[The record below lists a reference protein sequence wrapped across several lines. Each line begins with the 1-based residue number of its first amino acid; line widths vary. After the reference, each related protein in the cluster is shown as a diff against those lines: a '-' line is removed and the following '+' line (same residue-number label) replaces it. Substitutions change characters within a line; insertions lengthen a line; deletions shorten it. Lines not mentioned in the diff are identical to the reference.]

1 MGGAPVPE
9 VTEPGFEHLLRELT
23 PQVLGALV
31 RRYGHFDACE
41 DAVQEA
47 LLAASQQWPR
57 DGVPAQPRA
66 WLITVAS
73 RRLTDELRSE
83 EARRRRE
90 NNQALEIPLVAPG
103 ADSAGPRDAD
113 DTLLLLFLCCH
124 PSLNRAGQ
132 IALTLRAV
140 GGLTTD
146 EIARAL
152 LVPEETMR
160 KRITR
165 AKQSIRTSGVPFR
178 PPPPSELPERLAA
191 VLQVLYLIFNE
202 GYTSTDRVDLAEE
215 AIRLARLAYR
225 LLPDNG
231 EVAGLLAL
239 MLLTHAR
246 RAARTTPA
254 GDLIR
259 LDEQDRSLWD
269 ADAVA
274 EGTTLVTDA
283 MARFPLGP
291 YQLQAAIAALHDEA
305 QTPEATDWPQI
316 VALYDLLVRF
326 DDTPIARLNR
336 AVAIA
341 MVQGPQ
347 AGLALI
353 EDLAKDPRLTNHH
366 RVDVAR
372 AHLHEL
378 AGNHQEALT
387 AYLSAARQTTSL
399 PEQRYLNTRAARLR

>member
-1 MGGAPVPE
+1 MTA
-9 VTEPGFEHLLRELT
+9 GFEHLLRDLT

-57 DGVPAQPRA
+57 DGVPSQPRA

-73 RRLTDELRSE
+73 RRLTDELRSD

-90 NNQALEIPLVAPG
+90 NKEALEIPLVAPG
-103 ADSAGPRDAD
+103 ADSPGPRDAD

-152 LVPEETMR
+152 LLPEDTLR

-165 AKQSIRTSGVPFR
+165 AKQSIRTSGIPFR
-178 PPPPSELPERLAA
+178 PPPPSEAPARLAA
-191 VLQVLYLIFNE
+191 ILQVLYLIFNE

-215 AIRLARLAYR
+215 AIRLARL
-225 LLPDNG
+225 LPPNG
-231 EVAGLLAL
+231 ETAGLLAL

-246 RAARTTPA
+246 RPARTTAA
-254 GDLIR
+254 GDLVR
-259 LDEQDRSLWD
+259 LDEQDRTLWD
-269 ADAVA
+269 AAAIA
-274 EGTTLVTDA
+274 EGTALITDA
-283 MARFPLGP
+283 MTRFPLGP
-291 YQLQAAIAALHDEA
+291 YQVQAAIAAVHDEA

-316 VALYDLLVRF
+316 VALYDLLIRF
-326 DDTPIARLNR
+326 DDNPIALLNR

-341 MVQGPQ
+341 MLQGPQ
-347 AGLALI
+347 AGLTLL
-353 EDLAKDPRLTNHH
+353 DNLAKDPRLTNHH
-366 RVDVAR
+366 RLAVAQ
-372 AHLHEL
+372 AHLLEL
-378 AGNHQEALT
+378 SGDLPNALT
-387 AYLSAARQTTSL
+387 AYLTAARTTTSL

>member
-1 MGGAPVPE
+1 MG
-9 VTEPGFEHLLRELT
+9 GFEHLLRELT

-57 DGVPAQPRA
+57 DGVPEQPRA
-66 WLITVAS
+66 WLITVAA

-113 DTLLLLFLCCH
+113 DALLLLFLCCH
-124 PSLNRAGQ
+124 PSLNRAAQ
-132 IALTLRAV
+132 IALTLRAI

-165 AKQSIRTSGVPFR
+165 AKQSIRTSGIPFR
-178 PPPPSELPERLAA
+178 PPPPAELPARLAA

-215 AIRLARLAYR
+215 AIRLARLAHR
-225 LLPDNG
+225 LLPEKG

-259 LDEQDRSLWD
+259 LDEQDRALWD
-269 ADAVA
+269 AEAIA
-274 EGTTLVTDA
+274 EGTALVTDSMTRTA
-283 MARFPLGP
+283 LGP
-291 YQLQAAIAALHDEA
+291 YQLQAAIAAVHDEA
-305 QTPEATDWPQI
+305 ARQEDTDWVQI
-316 VALYDLLVRF
+316 VALYDLLIRF
-326 DDTPIARLNR
+326 DDSPVALLNR
-336 AVAIA
+336 AVAVA
-341 MVQGPQ
+341 MVQGPR
-347 AGLALI
+347 AGLTLVD
-353 EDLAKDPRLTNHH
+353 EVAKDSRLANHH

-372 AHLHEL
+372 AHLLEL
-378 AGNHQEALT
+378 AGELPQALE
-387 AYLSAARQTTSL
+387 AYLNAARRSTSL
-399 PEQRYLNTRAARLR
+399 PEQRYLNARAARLR

>member
-1 MGGAPVPE
+1 MTA
-9 VTEPGFEHLLRELT
+9 GFEHLLRDLT

-57 DGVPAQPRA
+57 DGVPGQPRA

-73 RRLTDELRSE
+73 RRLTDELRSD

-90 NNQALEIPLVAPG
+90 NREALEIPLVAPDSVG
-103 ADSAGPRDAD
+103 ARDAD

-124 PSLNRAGQ
+124 PSLNRAAQ
-132 IALTLRAV
+132 ISLTLRAI

-146 EIARAL
+146 EIARAV

-160 KRITR
+160 KRISR
-165 AKQSIRTSGVPFR
+165 AKQSIRKSGIPFR
-178 PPPPSELPERLAA
+178 PPPPAELPGRLAA

-215 AIRLARLAYR
+215 AIRLARLACR

-231 EVAGLLAL
+231 EAAGLLAL

-246 RAARTTPA
+246 RAARTTPS

-269 ADAVA
+269 AEAIA

-283 MARFPLGP
+283 MTRTALGP
-291 YQLQAAIAALHDEA
+291 YQLQAAIAAVHDEA
-305 QTPEATDWPQI
+305 KRPSDTDWPQI
-316 VALYDLLVRF
+316 VALYDLLIRF
-326 DDTPIARLNR
+326 DDNPIGLLNR
-336 AVAIA
+336 AVAVA
-341 MVQGPQ
+341 MVQGPE
-347 AGLALI
+347 AGLTLI
-353 EDLAKDPRLTNHH
+353 DSLAQDPRLANHH

-372 AHLHEL
+372 AHLLEL
-378 AGNHQEALT
+378 AGNHPEALR
-387 AYLSAARQTTSL
+387 AYLSAARRSTNL

>member
-1 MGGAPVPE
+1 MS
-9 VTEPGFEHLLRELT
+9 GFEHLLRELT

-57 DGVPAQPRA
+57 DGVPDQPRA
-66 WLITVAS
+66 WLITVAG

-103 ADSAGPRDAD
+103 ADSLGPRDAD

-124 PSLNRAGQ
+124 PSLNAAAQ
-132 IALTLRAV
+132 IALTLRAI

-152 LVPEETMR
+152 LVPEDTMR

-178 PPPPSELPERLAA
+178 PPPAAELPARLGA

-215 AIRLARLAYR
+215 AIRLARLTYR
-225 LLPDNG
+225 LLPENG

-259 LDEQDRSLWD
+259 LDEQDRALWD
-269 ADAVA
+269 SEAIA
-274 EGTTLVTDA
+274 EGTKLVTDA
-283 MARFPLGP
+283 MTRTALGP
-291 YQLQAAIAALHDEA
+291 YQLQAAIAAVHDEA
-305 QTPEATDWPQI
+305 TRADDTDWVQI

-326 DDTPIARLNR
+326 DDSPVALLNR
-336 AVAIA
+336 AVAVA
-341 MVQGPQ
+341 MIQGPR
-347 AGLALI
+347 AGLILVDEVAQ
-353 EDLAKDPRLTNHH
+353 DPRLANHH

-372 AHLHEL
+372 AHLLEL
-378 AGNHQEALT
+378 AGDSREALE
-387 AYLSAARQTTSL
+387 AYLAAARRTTSL
-399 PEQRYLNTRAARLR
+399 PEQRYLNARAARLR

>member
-1 MGGAPVPE
+1 M
-9 VTEPGFEHLLRELT
+9 TGFEHLLRELT

-47 LLAASQQWPR
+47 LLAAAQQWPR
-57 DGVPAQPRA
+57 DGVPDQPRA

-90 NNQALEIPLVAPG
+90 NAVAVEVPLVAPG

-124 PSLNRAGQ
+124 PSLNRPAQ

-152 LVPEETMR
+152 LVPEDTMR

-165 AKQSIRTSGVPFR
+165 AKQSVRASGIPFR
-178 PPPPSELPERLAA
+178 PPPPSELAARLAA

-215 AIRLARLAYR
+215 AIRLTR
-225 LLPDNG
+225 LLPING
-231 EVAGLLAL
+231 ETAGLLAL

-246 RAARTTPA
+246 RPARTTPA

-269 ADAVA
+269 ADLIA
-274 EGTTLVTDA
+274 EGTALITDA
-283 MARFPLGP
+283 MTRFPLGA
-291 YQLQAAIAALHDEA
+291 YQLQAAIAAVHNEA
-305 QTPEATDWPQI
+305 KTTDSTDWPQI
-316 VALYDLLVRF
+316 VALYDLLIRF
-326 DDTPIARLNR
+326 DDTPIALLNR
-336 AVAIA
+336 AVAVA
-341 MVQGPQ
+341 MLQGPQ
-347 AGLALI
+347 AGLKLI
-353 EDLAKDPRLTNHH
+353 DDLAKDPRLTNHH

-372 AHLHEL
+372 AHLLEL
-378 AGNHQEALT
+378 AGDLPAALT
-387 AYLSAARQTTSL
+387 AYLAAARKSTNL
-399 PEQRYLNTRAARLR
+399 PEQRYLNTRAARLRTYS

>member
-1 MGGAPVPE
+1 M
-9 VTEPGFEHLLRELT
+9 TGFEHLLRELT

-57 DGVPAQPRA
+57 DGVPDQPRA

-90 NNQALEIPLVAPG
+90 NAVAVEVPLVAPG

-124 PSLNRAGQ
+124 PSLNRPAQ

-152 LVPEETMR
+152 LVPEDTMR

-165 AKQSIRTSGVPFR
+165 AKQSVRASGIPFR
-178 PPPPSELPERLAA
+178 PPPPSELAARLAA

-215 AIRLARLAYR
+215 AIRLTR
-225 LLPDNG
+225 LLPING
-231 EVAGLLAL
+231 ETAGLLAL

-246 RAARTTPA
+246 RSARTTPA

-269 ADAVA
+269 ADLIA
-274 EGTTLVTDA
+274 EGTTLITDA
-283 MARFPLGP
+283 MTRFPLGA
-291 YQLQAAIAALHDEA
+291 YQLQAAIAAVHNEA
-305 QTPEATDWPQI
+305 KTPDSTDWPQI
-316 VALYDLLVRF
+316 VALYDLLIRF
-326 DDTPIARLNR
+326 DDTPIALLNR
-336 AVAIA
+336 AVAVA
-341 MVQGPQ
+341 MLQGPQ
-347 AGLALI
+347 AGLKLI
-353 EDLAKDPRLTNHH
+353 DDLAKDPRLANHH

-372 AHLHEL
+372 AHLLEL
-378 AGNHQEALT
+378 AGDLPAALT
-387 AYLSAARQTTSL
+387 TYLAAARKSTNL
-399 PEQRYLNTRAARLR
+399 PEQRYLNTRAARLRTYS

>member
-1 MGGAPVPE
+1 MGGAPVPDG
-9 VTEPGFEHLLRELT
+9 TEPGFEHLLRELT

-47 LLAASQQWPR
+47 LLAATQQWPR

-90 NNQALEIPLVAPG
+90 DRQALEVPLVAPG

-124 PSLNRAGQ
+124 PSLNRAAQ

-165 AKQSIRTSGVPFR
+165 AKQSIRTSGIPFR

-269 ADAVA
+269 ETAIA
-274 EGTTLVTDA
+274 EGSALVTDA
-283 MARFPLGP
+283 MTRTALGP
-291 YQLQAAIAALHDEA
+291 YQLQAAIAAVHDEA
-305 QTPEATDWPQI
+305 QTPEATDWKQI

-341 MVQGPQ
+341 MLQGPQ

-353 EDLAKDPRLTNHH
+353 EELAKDPRLTNHH

-387 AYLSAARQTTSL
+387 AYLAAARQTTSL

>member
-90 NNQALEIPLVAPG
+90 DRQALEVPLVAPG

-124 PSLNRAGQ
+124 PSLNRAAQ

-165 AKQSIRTSGVPFR
+165 AKQSIRTSGIPFR
-178 PPPPSELPERLAA
+178 PPPPAELPERLAA

-269 ADAVA
+269 KTAIA
-274 EGTTLVTDA
+274 EGTALVTDA
-283 MARFPLGP
+283 MTRTALGP
-291 YQLQAAIAALHDEA
+291 YQLQAAIAAVHDEA
-305 QTPEATDWPQI
+305 QTPEATDWKQI

-347 AGLALI
+347 AGLTLI

-378 AGNHQEALT
+378 AGNHAEALT
-387 AYLSAARQTTSL
+387 AYLAAARRTTSL

>member
-1 MGGAPVPE
+1 M
-9 VTEPGFEHLLRELT
+9 TGFEHLLRELT

-57 DGVPAQPRA
+57 DGVPDQPRA

-90 NNQALEIPLVAPG
+90 NTVAAEIPLVAPG
-103 ADSAGPRDAD
+103 ADSPGPRDAD

-124 PSLNRAGQ
+124 PSLNRAAQ

-165 AKQSIRTSGVPFR
+165 AKQGVRSSGVPFR
-178 PPPPSELPERLAA
+178 PPPPSELPARLAA

-215 AIRLARLAYR
+215 AIRLARL
-225 LLPDNG
+225 LPSNG
-231 EVAGLLAL
+231 ETAGLLAL

-246 RAARTTPA
+246 RPARTTPA

-259 LDEQDRSLWD
+259 LDEQDRTLWD
-269 ADAVA
+269 ADAIS
-274 EGTTLVTDA
+274 EGTTLITDA
-283 MARFPLGP
+283 MTRFPLGP
-291 YQLQAAIAALHDEA
+291 YQLQAAIAAVHDQA
-305 QTPEATDWPQI
+305 STPEATDWPQI
-316 VALYDLLVRF
+316 VALYDLLIRF
-326 DDTPIARLNR
+326 DDNPIALLNR
-336 AVAIA
+336 AVAVA
-341 MVQGPQ
+341 MIQGPQ
-347 AGLALI
+347 AGLTLIDALA
-353 EDLAKDPRLTNHH
+353 EDPRLANHH
-366 RVDVAR
+366 RVEVAR
-372 AHLHEL
+372 AHLLEL
-378 AGNHQEALT
+378 AGNPSEALT
-387 AYLSAARQTTSL
+387 AYLSAARRTTSL
-399 PEQRYLNTRAARLR
+399 PEQRYLNTRAARLRSPYP

>member
-1 MGGAPVPE
+1 M
-9 VTEPGFEHLLRELT
+9 TGFEHLLRELT

-57 DGVPAQPRA
+57 DGVPEQPRA

-90 NNQALEIPLVAPG
+90 NAVAVDIPLVAPG

-124 PSLNRAGQ
+124 PSLNRAAQ

-152 LVPEETMR
+152 LVPEDTMR

-165 AKQSIRTSGVPFR
+165 AKQSVRASGIPFR
-178 PPPPSELPERLAA
+178 PPPPSELPARLAA

-215 AIRLARLAYR
+215 AIRLTR
-225 LLPDNG
+225 LLPTNG
-231 EVAGLLAL
+231 ETAGLLAL

-246 RAARTTPA
+246 RPARTTPA

-259 LDEQDRSLWD
+259 LDEQDRTLWN
-269 ADAVA
+269 ADLIA
-274 EGTTLVTDA
+274 EGTAIITDA
-283 MARFPLGP
+283 MTRFPLGS
-291 YQLQAAIAALHDEA
+291 YQLQAAIAAVHNEA
-305 QTPEATDWPQI
+305 KTPEATDWPQI
-316 VALYDLLVRF
+316 VALYDLLIRF
-326 DDTPIARLNR
+326 DDTPIALLNR

-341 MVQGPQ
+341 MLQGPQ
-347 AGLALI
+347 AGLTLI
-353 EDLAKDPRLTNHH
+353 DDLTKDPRLTNHH
-366 RVDVAR
+366 RVAIAR
-372 AHLHEL
+372 AHLLEL
-378 AGNHQEALT
+378 AGNIPEALT
-387 AYLSAARQTTSL
+387 AYLDAARKTTSL
-399 PEQRYLNTRAARLR
+399 PEQRYLNTRAARLRTYS

>member
-1 MGGAPVPE
+1 M
-9 VTEPGFEHLLRELT
+9 RELA

-57 DGVPAQPRA
+57 DGVPDQPRA

-73 RRLTDELRSE
+73 RRLTDHLRSE

-90 NNQALEIPLVAPG
+90 ETVALEVPMTDG
-103 ADSAGPRDAD
+103 DSGTPQDAD
-113 DTLLLLFLCCH
+113 DSLLLLFLCCH
-124 PSLNRAGQ
+124 PSLNRAAQ

-165 AKQSIRTSGVPFR
+165 AKQAVRASGALFR
-178 PPPPSELPERLAA
+178 PPPAAELPARLAA

-202 GYTSTDRVDLAEE
+202 GYTSIDRVDLAEE
-215 AIRLARLAYR
+215 AIRLSRLTYR

-246 RAARTTPA
+246 RAARTTA
-254 GDLIR
+254 SGDLIR
-259 LDEQDRSLWD
+259 LDEQDRTRWD
-269 ADAVA
+269 ADAIA
-274 EGTTLVTDA
+274 EGTALVTDA
-283 MARFPLGP
+283 MSRTALGP
-291 YQLQAAIAALHDEA
+291 YQVQAAIAALHDEA
-305 QTPEATDWPQI
+305 VTAETTDWPQI
-316 VALYDLLVRF
+316 VALYDLLIRF
-326 DDTPIARLNR
+326 DDTPVALLNR
-336 AVAIA
+336 AVAVA
-341 MVQGPQ
+341 MVQGPR
-347 AGLALI
+347 AGLTLI
-353 EDLAKDPRLTNHH
+353 DSVADDPRLTNHH
-366 RVDVAR
+366 RVAVAR
-372 AHLHEL
+372 AHLLEL
-378 AGNHQEALT
+378 AGDLPQALE
-387 AYLSAARQTTSL
+387 AYLIAARRTTSL
-399 PEQRYLNTRAARLR
+399 PEQRYLNTRAARLRTFGNRLGT

>member
-1 MGGAPVPE
+1 MLDAGA
-9 VTEPGFEHLLRELT
+9 EHLLRELT

-57 DGVPAQPRA
+57 DGVPDQPRA
-66 WLITVAS
+66 WLITVAA

-90 NNQALEIPLVAPG
+90 NNVAVEVPLTAPA
-103 ADSAGPRDAD
+103 ADTAGPRDAD

-124 PSLNRAGQ
+124 PSLNRAAQ

-152 LVPEETMR
+152 LVPEETMK

-165 AKQSIRTSGVPFR
+165 AKQGIRTSGVPFR
-178 PPPPSELPERLAA
+178 PPPPAELPERLAA

-202 GYTSTDRVDLAEE
+202 GYTSTERVDLAEE
-215 AIRLARLAYR
+215 AIRLARLTYR

-246 RAARTTPA
+246 RAARTTDA

-259 LDEQDRSLWD
+259 LDEQNRALWD
-269 ADAVA
+269 RDAIA
-274 EGTTLVTDA
+274 EGTALVTGA
-283 MARFPLGP
+283 MTRTALGP
-291 YQLQAAIAALHDEA
+291 YQLQAAIAAVHDEA
-305 QTPEATDWPQI
+305 ARAEDTDWVQI
-316 VALYDLLVRF
+316 LALYDLLIRF
-326 DDTPIARLNR
+326 DDSPVALLNR
-336 AVAIA
+336 AVAVA
-341 MVQGPQ
+341 MVQGPR
-347 AGLALI
+347 AGLSLV
-353 EDLAKDPRLTNHH
+353 EDAATDPRLARHH

-372 AHLHEL
+372 AHLLEL
-378 AGNHQEALT
+378 AGDVAEAREAYLT
-387 AYLSAARQTTSL
+387 AARRTTST
-399 PEQRYLNTRAARLR
+399 PEQRYLNARAARLR

>member
-1 MGGAPVPE
+1 MLDTGA
-9 VTEPGFEHLLRELT
+9 EHLLRELT

-57 DGVPAQPRA
+57 DGVPDQPRA
-66 WLITVAS
+66 WLITVAA

-90 NNQALEIPLVAPG
+90 NNVAVEVPLTAPA
-103 ADSAGPRDAD
+103 ADTAGPRDAD

-124 PSLNRAGQ
+124 PSLNRAAQ

-152 LVPEETMR
+152 LVPEETMK

-165 AKQSIRTSGVPFR
+165 AKQGIRTSGVPFR
-178 PPPPSELPERLAA
+178 PPPPAELPERLAA

-202 GYTSTDRVDLAEE
+202 GYTSTERVDLAEE
-215 AIRLARLAYR
+215 AIRLARLTYR

-246 RAARTTPA
+246 RAARPA
-254 GDLIR
+254 LRHQLDGAPWSGRGFERGLQQRRVSRPSHGD
-259 LDEQDRSLWD
+259 
-269 ADAVA
+269 
-274 EGTTLVTDA
+274 
-283 MARFPLGP
+283 
-291 YQLQAAIAALHDEA
+291 
-305 QTPEATDWPQI
+305 
-316 VALYDLLVRF
+316 VRF
-326 DDTPIARLNR
+326 R
-336 AVAIA
+336 
-341 MVQGPQ
+341 
-347 AGLALI
+347 
-353 EDLAKDPRLTNHH
+353 PRG
-366 RVDVAR
+366 A
-372 AHLHEL
+372 EL
-378 AGNHQEALT
+378 P
-387 AYLSAARQTTSL
+387 S
-399 PEQRYLNTRAARLR
+399 